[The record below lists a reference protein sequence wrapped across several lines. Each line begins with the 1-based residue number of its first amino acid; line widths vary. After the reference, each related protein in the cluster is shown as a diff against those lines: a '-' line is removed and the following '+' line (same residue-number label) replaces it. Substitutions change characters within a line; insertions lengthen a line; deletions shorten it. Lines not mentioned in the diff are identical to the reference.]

1 MRALI
6 LSDVHANLAALEAVL
21 ADADRR
27 DGFDVIW
34 CLGDL
39 VDYGPDPGPCL
50 DLLRRY
56 PLLAVAGNHDHA
68 VLNRLDISDFN
79 PAAAASAIWTAR
91 QLSAADVALLSGLP
105 LVAIAE
111 PFTLVH
117 GSLRAPLREYL
128 LTPDAAANTLARL
141 TTPYC
146 LVGHSHLPFL
156 CLENRNGPEFVAFA
170 EGQTYRLDQRRWII
184 NPGSVGQPRDH
195 DPRASYAIYSGAA
208 AGAPGTPETVGTVE
222 RRRVA
227 YDIAATQEKMRRA
240 GLPRSLI
247 DRLDYGV

>member
-1 MRALI
+1 MRVLI
-6 LSDVHANLAALEAVL
+6 ISDVHANLAALEAVI
-21 ADADRR
+21 ADADRSG
-27 DGFDVIW
+27 GFDVIW

-68 VLNRLDISDFN
+68 VLNRLDRSDFN
-79 PAAAASAIWTAR
+79 PDAATAAAWTSR

-128 LTPDAAANTLARL
+128 LNPDAAAHTLARL
-141 TTPYC
+141 TTRYC

-156 CLENRNGPEFVAFA
+156 CLENRGGPEFVVFA
-170 EGQTYRLDQRRWII
+170 EDQIYRLDQRRWII

-195 DPRASYAIYSGAA
+195 DRRPSYVIYSSAA
-208 AGAPGTPETVGTVE
+208 AGEPGTLE
-222 RRRVA
+222 RRRVD

-240 GLPRSLI
+240 GLPRGLI

>member
-27 DGFDVIW
+27 GGFDVIW

-39 VDYGPDPGPCL
+39 VDYGPEPGPCL
-50 DLLRRY
+50 ELLRRF
-56 PLLAVAGNHDHA
+56 PLVAVAGNHDHA
-68 VLNRLDISDFN
+68 ALNQLDIADFN
-79 PAAAASAIWTAR
+79 PDAATSAIWTAR
-91 QLSAADVALLSGLP
+91 QLSPEDVAMLSGLP
-105 LVAIAE
+105 LVAVAA

-128 LTPDAAANTLARL
+128 LSPEAAVNTLARL

-156 CLENRNGPEFVAFA
+156 CLENRNGPEFALFA
-170 EGQTYRLDQRRWII
+170 EEEIYQLDGRRWII

-195 DPRASYAIYSGAA
+195 DPRPSYAIYSSEPPVGA
-208 AGAPGTPETVGTVE
+208 GDGTNGTVE
-222 RRRVA
+222 RHRVE
-227 YDIAATQEKMRRA
+227 YDIADTQEKMRRA
-240 GLPRSLI
+240 GLPQGLI